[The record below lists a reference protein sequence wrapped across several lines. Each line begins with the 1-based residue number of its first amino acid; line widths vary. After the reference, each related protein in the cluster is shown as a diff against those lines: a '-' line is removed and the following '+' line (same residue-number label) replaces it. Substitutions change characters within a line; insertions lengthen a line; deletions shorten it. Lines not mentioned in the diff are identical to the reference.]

1 MPSLPYLSAVL
12 LLVLVCCGCG
22 SPAPVGTAPA
32 PIVDAAATADEQS
45 DSAREVSQ
53 TSNIGV
59 PRESSTTPPDEPPPP
74 SFRPPDERPRHN
86 ADAAAGQG
94 IHLYESRRLKLYTDI
109 DPDQAAALPPLLDA
123 LFDEWQA
130 YFGELPP
137 ARDGSDYQL
146 TAYVMADQQPFR
158 DAGLLPVNLPVFA
171 HGKHDGQQFWMNDQ
185 EHPYYRRHLL
195 FHEATH
201 CYMQSMGGTTADVP
215 VWYLEGMAE
224 LFATHRL
231 GDDAAPQFRAVPA
244 SPDEFVG
251 FGRIE
256 MIAHD
261 LREGQGMTLPQ
272 LAAMSP
278 GAFVQRQSAYAW
290 SWITCLLADRNPRYG
305 EAFRELGR
313 RYPDEGFAAVREEV
327 FDPLTAD
334 FTVEWTLLT
343 RSLEYGHD
351 FEATAIDFEPGSPLG
366 DRPQTIDIAADR
378 GWQSSG
384 IALAAGSPVTLT
396 AAGQVTLANDPKPW
410 VSEPEG
416 ITIRYAQGEWIGRL
430 LGIVIGAT
438 TGEPPQRYVG
448 EVIPIG
454 AAATITPQAAGTLY
468 LRVNDFPAELSD
480 NTGHFEVTIR
490 REP

>member
-1 MPSLPYLSAVL
+1 MSPVRLIAVAAFV
-12 LLVLVCCGCG
+12 VLCCGCG
-22 SPAPVGTAPA
+22 GSAPVESASAPA
-32 PIVDAAATADEQS
+32 GAAPAASDGASDES
-45 DSAREVSQ
+45 PLDVAQ
-53 TSNIGV
+53 TSGDDEPAEV
-59 PRESSTTPPDEPPPP
+59 PAAPADDPPPP
-74 SFRPPDERPRHN
+74 SFRPPDERPRHD
-86 ADAAAGQG
+86 AEAAAEEG

-109 DPDQAAALPPLLDA
+109 DAEEAAPLPALMDA

-146 TAYVMADQQPFR
+146 TAYLMREQKPFR

-171 HGKHDGQQFWMNDQ
+171 HGRHDAQQFWMNDQ
-185 EHPYYRRHLL
+185 EHSYYRRHLM

-201 CYMQSMGGTTADVP
+201 CYMQSMGGTTVDVP

-231 GDDAAPQFRAVPA
+231 DEHGTPQFGVMPDA
-244 SPDEFVG
+244 PDEFVG

-278 GAFVQRQSAYAW
+278 EEFVQRQSAYAW
-290 SWITCLLADRNPRYG
+290 SWITCLLADRNPRYR

-313 RYPDEGFAAVREEV
+313 RYPQEGFAAVRQEV

-351 FEATAIDFEPGSPLG
+351 FAATAIDFEPGSPLAE
-366 DRPQTIDIAADR
+366 PTTIDIAADR
-378 GWQSSG
+378 GWQSTG
-384 IALAAGSPVTLT
+384 IAVAAGSPVTIS
-396 AAGQVTLANDPKPW
+396 AAGRVTLANEPKPW

-416 ITIRYAQGEWIGRL
+416 ITIRYAHGEPIGRL
-430 LGIVIGAT
+430 LGIVIGEAT
-438 TGEPPQRYVG
+438 GDPPQRYVG
-448 EVIPIG
+448 EIIPMG
-454 AAATITPQAAGTLY
+454 TAATITPQASGTLY
-468 LRVNDFPAELSD
+468 LRINDFDAELSD
-480 NTGHFEVTIR
+480 NSGSFEVTIR

>member
-1 MPSLPYLSAVL
+1 MSSLHPPVFVVSIVL
-12 LLVLVCCGCG
+12 CCGCG
-22 SPAPVGTAPA
+22 SPAPVGSASAPTAEAPA
-32 PIVDAAATADEQS
+32 VSHEGSDASPAGIT
-45 DSAREVSQ
+45 Q
-53 TSNIGV
+53 TSSIDE
-59 PRESSTTPPDEPPPP
+59 PIPTPPAPAADPPPQ
-74 SFRPPDERPRHN
+74 SFRPPDERPRHDPQRI
-86 ADAAAGQG
+86 AEHG

-109 DPDQAAALPPLLDA
+109 EPDEAEPLPPLMDA

-146 TAYVMADQQPFR
+146 TACVMRDQQPFR
-158 DAGLLPVNLPVFA
+158 EAGLLPVNLPVFA
-171 HGKHDGQQFWMNDQ
+171 HGKHNGQQFWMNDQ
-185 EHPYYRRHLL
+185 EHPYYRRHLM

-231 GDDAAPQFRAVPA
+231 GADGTPHFRVVPD

-272 LAAMSP
+272 LAALSP
-278 GAFVQRQSAYAW
+278 GKFQQRQSAYAW
-290 SWITCLLADRNPRYG
+290 SWVACLLADRNRRYSR
-305 EAFRELGR
+305 AFQQLGR
-313 RYPDEGFAAVREEV
+313 RYPDESFAAVREEV

-343 RSLEYGHD
+343 RSFEYGHD
-351 FEATAIDFEPGSPLG
+351 FAATAIDFVPGAPLAEPM
-366 DRPQTIDIAADR
+366 TIDIAADR
-378 GWQSSG
+378 GWQSTG
-384 IALAAGSPVTLT
+384 IALAAGAPVTIT

-410 VSEPEG
+410 LSEPEG
-416 ITIRYAQGEWIGRL
+416 ITIRYADGEPIGRL

-438 TGEPPQRYVG
+438 AGDPPTRYVG
-448 EVIPIG
+448 EIVPIG
-454 AAATITPQAAGTLY
+454 AATTIAPQAAGTLY
-468 LRVNDFPAELSD
+468 LRINDFPAELSD
-480 NTGHFEVTIR
+480 NTGGYQITID